1 MNKIITQLILILL
14 YINPIIL
21 TNYQVNQDGQDC
33 SDADLEPTSESDC
46 TSYNT
51 KDEACCFATI
61 LKEDRSTVNRCI
73 PVKKD
78 ARFALNYLTLFSF
91 KDNNNV
97 QFKDVTAKFQCGQ
110 KEGLCGMDSPSKI
123 FQCSE
128 HSSTTRSCC
137 YLTTPT
143 YTECVLSSEKYDK
156 ETKFDLFDTST
167 VICSSDKMKIGKF
180 NLIIYF
186 ALIMNLL
193 LLL

>member
-1 MNKIITQLILILL
+1 MNKIIAQLALILFHLNH
-14 YINPIIL
+14 YIL

-33 SDADLEPTSESDC
+33 NDADLEPIFESDC

-51 KDEACCFATI
+51 EDVACCFATI
-61 LKEDRSTVNRCI
+61 IQDDRSKINRCI
-73 PVKKD
+73 PVQKD

-91 KDNNNV
+91 KDKNDV
-97 QFKDVTAKFQCGQ
+97 EYKDITAKFECGQ

-128 HSSTTRSCC
+128 HSSITRSCC

-143 YTECVLSSEKYDK
+143 YTECILSSEKYDK
-156 ETKFDLFDTST
+156 ETKFNLFDTST
-167 VICSSDKMKIGKF
+167 VVCTSDIMNIRKF

-186 ALIMNLL
+186 AIILNLFLL
-193 LLL
+193 L